1 VASRWSAADQLKR
14 YPTQDSSRPTCHDNR
29 PKPIESVSEP
39 SRNFSAHTNVR
50 VARHVGHCVH
60 RNVRPSVP
68 KNLAARWRIVAR
80 TLDRLRCAVARRCV
94 ALPRIFT
101 TRPDK
106 VANLNN
112 STLTDLIRWLTKSS
126 THMRPPQ
133 GLMHKPTKSGVLTM
147 ENLSSP
153 PGDCQRFV
161 WMIRRTLRL

>member
-1 VASRWSAADQLKR
+1 MLCTSVGWVDLSRLCSPASHKTEVTLGTEPHGTDQRKRRTTQCSGLAIESCGVDRASSRAADCRR

-50 VARHVGHCVH
+50 VARHVGRCVH

-68 KNLAARWRIVAR
+68 KNLAARWRIVGR

-94 ALPRIFT
+94 AVPRIFT

-106 VANLNN
+106 VRGA
-112 STLTDLIRWLTKSS
+112 
-126 THMRPPQ
+126 
-133 GLMHKPTKSGVLTM
+133 
-147 ENLSSP
+147 
-153 PGDCQRFV
+153 
-161 WMIRRTLRL
+161 